1 MRGERI
7 QDHRGEREIQGGD
20 TIRLRH
26 RKPMRLDMQVRGW
39 ELGRDDQRPVQGKR
53 GTEETDRAMNRN
65 IEDWKILI
73 RAVFVAEDN
82 IMPQWEDRLR
92 AAKDMT
98 DGQQDR
104 LVDEY
109 LTAIAEE
116 ILSKY
121 NDEEQ
126 PN

>member
-1 MRGERI
+1 
-7 QDHRGEREIQGGD
+7 
-20 TIRLRH
+20 
-26 RKPMRLDMQVRGW
+26 
-39 ELGRDDQRPVQGKR
+39 
-53 GTEETDRAMNRN
+53 MNRN
-65 IEDWKILI
+65 IEDWKVLI

-104 LVDEY
+104 LIDEY